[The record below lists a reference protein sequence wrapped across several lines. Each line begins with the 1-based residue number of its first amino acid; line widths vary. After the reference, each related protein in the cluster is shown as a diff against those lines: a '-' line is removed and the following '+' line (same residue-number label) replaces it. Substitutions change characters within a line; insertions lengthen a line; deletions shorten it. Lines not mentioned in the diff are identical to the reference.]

1 MNNAVGQPVQW
12 PADNVQRVP
21 VSRLAPYA
29 KNAKKHSRAQ
39 VAQIAALISEL
50 GWTTPILVDERGEI
64 IAGHGR
70 VLAAEQLGIHEV
82 PTMVALGWTEAQIK
96 AYRLADNALNQAGG
110 GWDETLLKVEI
121 KEVEALNFD
130 VAKIGF
136 DIEMLTKLFD
146 DGGVD
151 IQADRD
157 EAGTGVRSQ
166 HLKFGSNNVII
177 SDDELAGLNDLLAR
191 YTTQYGLSHGFAQW
205 LIDAAT

>member
-1 MNNAVGQPVQW
+1 M
-12 PADNVQRVP
+12 
-21 VSRLAPYA
+21 
-29 KNAKKHSRAQ
+29 
-39 VAQIAALISEL
+39 VAI
-50 GWTTPILVDERGEI
+50 GWTK
-64 IAGHGR
+64 
-70 VLAAEQLGIHEV
+70 
-82 PTMVALGWTEAQIK
+82 AQIK
-96 AYRLADNALNQAGG
+96 ACRLADNALNQAGG

-146 DGGVD
+146 DGGVN

-157 EAGTGVRSQ
+157 EAGAGVRAQ

-177 SDDELAGLNDLLAR
+177 TDDELAGLERMLAR
-191 YTTQYGLSHGFAQW
+191 YTDQFGLSHGFAQW